1 MRSLMMTLALSLLS
15 FPTLS
20 QAASMRCGTRLVSDG
35 ASKADVLAK
44 CGEPLSKESRTETT
58 EVKTQDKDTG
68 TSTKTTTQKN
78 IEEWTYNFG
87 PNRLMQVVTFENG
100 VLTDVKSTTH
110 GH

>member
-20 QAASMRCGTRLVSDG
+20 HAASLRCGTHLVADG
-35 ASKADVLAK
+35 ATKATVLMK

-58 EVKTQDKDTG
+58 ETKSKDG
-68 TSTKTTTQKN
+68 DTSTKTITQKN

-87 PNRLMQVVTFENG
+87 PNRLMQVVRFENG
-100 VLTDVKSTTH
+100 VLTDVQSTTH
-110 GH
+110 GR

>member
-1 MRSLMMTLALSLLS
+1 MMTLALSLLT

-20 QAASMRCGTRLVSDG
+20 QAASLRCGTQLVSDG
-35 ASKADVLAK
+35 AAKATVLAK
-44 CGEPLSKESRTETT
+44 CGEPMSKESRTETT
-58 EVKTQDKDTG
+58 AVKTKDKDSD
-68 TSTKTTTQKN
+68 TSVKTTTQKN

-100 VLTDVKSTTH
+100 VLTDVKSTTQ